1 MRKAQTSPM
10 NVCLLLAE
18 QCSATSVTFTQEF
31 FHAANLLAGT
41 PVFRV
46 TTASWDGQAVPTM
59 SGHKLQVDVAISN
72 TGKTD
77 LVVVPGFLFT
87 LREAFP
93 YFERYKIWLRDQ
105 HSAGA
110 LVASMCTASFL
121 LAECG
126 LLPGVTVTTHWAF
139 AELFRRKYPTLVLD
153 VSRILHDENRIITSG
168 GASAAL
174 DLLLYLMRRYCS
186 SDLARRCSRYMLID
200 NVRNG
205 QSEYSMWP
213 MPTNHNDARILQVQ
227 NWLEGEFSQ
236 HIVIDDIA
244 QRFGFG
250 IRNFKRRFK
259 DATGTTPLT
268 YLQMLRVEKAKH
280 LLETTR
286 MSLERITSEIGYEDS
301 SSFTR
306 LFQSRVGTSP
316 TNYRRKFQ
324 VPKAADLRDAG
335 AQIGRSSFP

>member
-1 MRKAQTSPM
+1 MRKVQTTPM

-18 QCSATSVTFTQEF
+18 QCSAASVTFTQEF

-41 PVFRV
+41 TVFRV
-46 TTASWDGQAVPTM
+46 TTASWDGHPVPTM
-59 SGHKLQVDVAISN
+59 SGHKLQVDVALSN

-77 LVVVPGFLFT
+77 LVVIPGFLFT
-87 LREAFP
+87 LREALP
-93 YFERYKIWLRDQ
+93 YFDRYKSWLRDQ

-139 AELFRRKYPTLVLD
+139 AEFFRRKYPTLMLD
-153 VSRILHDENRIITSG
+153 VSRIFHDEKRIITSG

-174 DLLLYLMRRYCS
+174 DLLLYLVRRYCS
-186 SDLARRCSRYMLID
+186 PHLSRQCSRYMLID
-200 NVRNG
+200 NVRNS
-205 QSEYSMWP
+205 QSEYLMWP
-213 MPTNHNDARILQVQ
+213 TPINHADDRILQVQ
-227 NWLEGEFSQ
+227 NWLEDEFSK

-268 YLQMLRVEKAKH
+268 YLQMLRVEKAKY

-286 MSLERITSEIGYEDS
+286 MSLEQITNEIGYEDS

-324 VPKAADLRDAG
+324 LPKAADLPDAG
-335 AQIGRSSFP
+335 EQI

>member
-1 MRKAQTSPM
+1 
-10 NVCLLLAE
+10 
-18 QCSATSVTFTQEF
+18 
-31 FHAANLLAGT
+31 
-41 PVFRV
+41 
-46 TTASWDGQAVPTM
+46 
-59 SGHKLQVDVAISN
+59 
-72 TGKTD
+72 
-77 LVVVPGFLFT
+77 
-87 LREAFP
+87 
-93 YFERYKIWLRDQ
+93 
-105 HSAGA
+105 
-110 LVASMCTASFL
+110 VASMCTASFL

-259 DATGTTPLT
+259 DATGKNRFCHTLNGSGTALPRLF
-268 YLQMLRVEKAKH
+268 AA
-280 LLETTR
+280 LLEANQQPDG
-286 MSLERITSEIGYEDS
+286 SIRIPEKLQPYFGTAEI
-301 SSFTR
+301 R
-306 LFQSRVGTSP
+306 
-316 TNYRRKFQ
+316 
-324 VPKAADLRDAG
+324 
-335 AQIGRSSFP
+335 